1 MTHPHV
7 FHWAQTAL
15 LSEDLLPRFES
26 GYRAASVDRDF
37 HKTAMDFLEPA
48 GFLLLAGVEASTVGF
63 EETILSSWPAI
74 SIYDAALFD

>member
-1 MTHPHV
+1 M
-7 FHWAQTAL
+7 
-15 LSEDLLPRFES
+15 
-26 GYRAASVDRDF
+26 DRDF